1 VWRTLE
7 TSEAVAGRQPT
18 EGCLRSDRE
27 YAPGHRRLTSRVQNR
42 LKPTQAQTVIT
53 AAILRQ
59 LSTVMVRGQARSL
72 GHRRAR
78 HPQTSCGGGS
88 GRNQSWGPADAFLS
102 WVAAS
107 LPRIENPCP
116 WS

>member
-1 VWRTLE
+1 LE

-42 LKPTQAQTVIT
+42 LKPTQAQTVIS

-59 LSTVMVRGQARSL
+59 LSTVMVPDRPGASDIAAPGVTRKPAVEAVAGVTRVGAQPTRS
-72 GHRRAR
+72 
-78 HPQTSCGGGS
+78 
-88 GRNQSWGPADAFLS
+88 
-102 WVAAS
+102 
-107 LPRIENPCP
+107 
-116 WS
+116 